1 MPKII
6 FKTETEEVVLTE
18 KEQDAIVRALRLL
31 LLVGND
37 GESSKAASLLDRLLP
52 KE

>member
-1 MPKII
+1 MPQII
-6 FKTETEEVVLTE
+6 FKTGTEEVTLSA

-37 GESSKAASLLDRLLP
+37 GESSKAAQLLDMLLP
-52 KE
+52 K